1 MFKFP
6 LVIVYAIVAFNI
18 TAFTLLLQFNFLF
31 FHAPIEKILAW
42 VVTVVAWVLTY
53 VKRNTFYTIRFNK

>member
-31 FHAPIEKILAW
+31 FNSPIEKILAW
-42 VVTVVAWVLTY
+42 IVTVAAWALTY